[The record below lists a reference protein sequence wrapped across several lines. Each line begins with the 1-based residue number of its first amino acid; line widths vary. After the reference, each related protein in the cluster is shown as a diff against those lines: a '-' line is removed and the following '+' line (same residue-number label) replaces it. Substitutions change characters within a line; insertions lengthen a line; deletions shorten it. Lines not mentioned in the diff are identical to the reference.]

1 VQEEETLRAEFQEL
15 KRAFEAM
22 EGEIRDVKKAKAED
36 KSARQQQ
43 PGSSL
48 VGLSGLIMR
57 WTAWYIGRY
66 GSKPI
71 DLKFVSHMT
80 SRMPEVRDAIRVP
93 HAPPQKQSINGLHLQ
108 VQVHAACNHGWA
120 IFHVGQYSFRNHH
133 P

>member
-1 VQEEETLRAEFQEL
+1 
-15 KRAFEAM
+15 M

-80 SRMPEVRDAIRVP
+80 SRMPEVCDAIRVQ
-93 HAPPQKQSINGLHLQ
+93 HAPPKKAKHQWAPSAGAGACRLQSWLGNIP
-108 VQVHAACNHGWA
+108 CWA
-120 IFHVGQYSFRNHH
+120 IFIPESPSLNCRALQSTLCTILHASEA
-133 P
+133 